1 LSETVNQD
9 HGSDIIRPD
18 GREIV
23 ARTREVC
30 DEGSW
35 ERSGTNACA
44 TERVEACRGADGDV
58 VAAADRSAGLRG
70 ATVRPRPRAEHAIED
85 QTEAGGAAADS
96 SAVPA
101 APVATRPQTERTT
114 HPEASATEPSTRVVL
129 TSKGCVEFEPNWTTI
144 RVGQSLSWRSELKTP
159 VTIHVTSGVFDHA
172 QYVVKPGALVHTNP
186 AHSPGSY
193 SIWTEPAACQTAPT
207 GVQGPGPGLKVEAAT
222 QR

>member
-1 LSETVNQD
+1 MVTSLLLLIGAPGCGAQR
-9 HGSDIIRPD
+9 SDQKP
-18 GREIV
+18 
-23 ARTREVC
+23 
-30 DEGSW
+30 
-35 ERSGTNACA
+35 
-44 TERVEACRGADGDV
+44 VE
-58 VAAADRSAGLRG
+58 
-70 ATVRPRPRAEHAIED
+70 AEHAIED
-85 QTEAGGAAADS
+85 QTKAGGAAADS